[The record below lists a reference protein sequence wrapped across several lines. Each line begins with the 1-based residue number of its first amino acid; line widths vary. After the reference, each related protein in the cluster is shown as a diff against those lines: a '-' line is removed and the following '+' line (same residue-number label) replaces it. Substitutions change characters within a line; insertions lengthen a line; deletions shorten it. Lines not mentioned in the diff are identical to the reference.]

1 MDRRQQAETERM
13 NKVSVFLDSRLADFD
28 SNKVA
33 KVKMPLIIQRVGNLS
48 AKREAQFAGG
58 GHSTQKSS
66 VARNQFQEL
75 LDLLKDFVNF
85 ATVMAVDI
93 PGMENKFRMPRSR
106 SRRAIIAAA
115 RVFAADAVAF
125 KSDFINYGL
134 PETFIEDILAK
145 ADSLEQTLAEISSAT
160 ESRVGAGSELD
171 NELREISALI
181 RQVDPIIKM
190 VYRNDPANLAAWT
203 FANHIQRFGKSKP
216 KPPTP

>member
-1 MDRRQQAETERM
+1 MDKRQEAETERM
-13 NKVSVFLDSRLADFD
+13 NKVTVFLTPRLPDF
-28 SNKVA
+28 SANKA
-33 KVKMPLIIQRVGNLS
+33 ANVKMPLIIQRVGNLS
-48 AKREAQFAGG
+48 AKREAQLSGG
-58 GHSTQKSS
+58 GNTTQKSG

-75 LDLLKDFVNF
+75 LDAMRDFVNF
-85 ATVMAVDI
+85 ATIMAVDL
-93 PGMENKFRMPRSR
+93 PDMENKFRMPRSL

-115 RVFAADAVAF
+115 RVFAADAAAF

-134 PETFIEDILAK
+134 PDSFIEDLLAK
-145 ADSLEQTLAEISSAT
+145 AESLEQTLAELSSAT